1 MAQEKQGIWIA
12 RDKNGEIHGFIVK
25 PIRGKDKWEDN
36 YRISDDNFD
45 WSKWHTEFT
54 WENEPIICW
63 HDFRDCCRIY
73 DVISNEI
80 NKRS

>member
-54 WENEPIICW
+54 WENEPIIW
-63 HDFRDCCRIY
+63 MVGMIS
-73 DVISNEI
+73 VIVVGYMMLSAM
-80 NKRS
+80 R

>member
-54 WENEPIICW
+54 WENEPIIW
-63 HDFRDCCRIY
+63 MVGMFS
-73 DVISNEI
+73 VIVVGYMMLSAM
-80 NKRS
+80 R

>member
-45 WSKWHTEFT
+45 WSKWHTEFI
-54 WENEPIICW
+54 WENEPIICMVGM
-63 HDFRDCCRIY
+63 IS
-73 DVISNEI
+73 VIVVGYMMLSVM
-80 NKRS
+80 R

>member
-54 WENEPIICW
+54 WENEPIICMVGM
-63 HDFRDCCRIY
+63 IS
-73 DVISNEI
+73 VIVVGYMMLSVM
-80 NKRS
+80 R